1 VSGAGDGLLIAGQP
15 RLLED
20 QNVVGAGERREDG
33 GVGDVVHGAG
43 EARLEPTKHGEDEL
57 AALDGMADGAEFCSL
72 QLDALTVLRDGG
84 VTLGERVELLEE
96 EDGARLLVGREELL
110 YGLPELT
117 SSLIVAGHGEV
128 EDGVADGAE
137 EPTLDT
143 RVGDDPVRIIRDGGA
158 GSVDVRTE
166 AEFAAQNL
174 EVGHP
179 LEVVGGHLQHESDVR
194 LHAHSS
200 RRVDEDPWRHV
211 VRSRR
216 GAGGTRRGRAGH
228 SKR

>member
-1 VSGAGDGLLIAGQP
+1 VSGAGDGLLITGQP

-57 AALDGMADGAEFCSL
+57 AALNGMADGAEFCSL
-72 QLDALTVLRDGG
+72 QFDALTVLRDGG

-96 EDGARLLVGREELL
+96 EDGARLLVGGEELL
-110 YGLPELT
+110 YGRPELT

-166 AEFAAQNL
+166 AEFTAQNL

-179 LEVVGGHLQHESDVR
+179 LEVVGGHLQRESDVR

-211 VRSRR
+211 VKPRR